1 MPGFPYLSPLKPWIR
16 KKLEIRESNP
26 QALNTLSPFI
36 ILSSAAVV
44 TNEISDPDA
53 VRTAIQSQKFPA
65 NSYYGCVV
73 TNSSDIPKLYQTGN
87 TIVGYDLNGKEIV
100 VENEKNRRV
109 STPIITQL
117 EIDTD
122 GGNNTLKEARV
133 DIKVFTLKQLEMF
146 ELFFLRPSMN
156 VVLEYGHN
164 TDINRKVNGG
174 VLSNNQ
180 DAPLPNIINS
190 KLFAKKKYEDYK
202 KAFFEIFSHK
212 NDSYQTAKT
221 AYLKTLEDTNGDYDF
236 MAGKGT
242 NFTFSP
248 EADGTY
254 NINLTVS
261 AGNELQLWMPTK
273 QAEEKSQTKKKG
285 NKQKPVTYTTW
296 VNKLSADLNL
306 GKLGGPTGILSDKTK
321 WENEFFNWGMLNT
334 TQKDTT
340 FSKNMYISVRLI
352 LEIVNKSQRYSVARQ
367 KIATNLFFEDSA
379 KQIPIIPINSD
390 KYIMSSTEDVI
401 IPGYLPDI
409 KVATDEKKKD
419 IIILDTSDKAKP
431 VKALIKGYKF
441 NVSQDAKA
449 QKFTIYGADSNPI
462 EIPSVCGNLLNLFVK
477 YESFVT
483 LYNGAYTQADVMNSL
498 LGLINGAMYGLCS
511 LELSK
516 SDDSASLEPLTIIDR
531 KFQAIKPN
539 DATKKD
545 IYRFKAGVSGSIMHE
560 FSFNM
565 ELSTLA
571 QAQALYS
578 SQLALNQALK
588 TGTTQSGSVAANNDE
603 YMSADLSYAKNSD
616 GYFSVNV
623 IEMEIVKDASEFN
636 KEQETK
642 LGVTPNE
649 KKNEADGE
657 KKNMA
662 EVLKE
667 KFIRFKLTPDDKTGV
682 GMIFQDASLIQ
693 NKITK
698 KSNVSAL
705 TYLDISFGIDGMSGL
720 SCGEYFLIQGVPEIY
735 NRNGYFQ
742 ITNVKQ
748 GINENGWKTTIEA
761 GYRLN
766 ND

>member
-36 ILSSAAVV
+36 MLSSAAVV
-44 TNEISDPDA
+44 TNELSDPDA

-73 TNSSDIPKLYQTGN
+73 TNTSDIPKLYQTGK

-100 VENEKNRRV
+100 VDGETNRRV

-164 TDINRKVNGG
+164 TDINRKVNLGQ
-174 VLSNNQ
+174 LSNNQ
-180 DAPLPNIINS
+180 DIPLPNVINS

-212 NDSYQTAKT
+212 NDSYQAAKT

-236 MAGKGT
+236 MAGKVT

-273 QAEEKSQTKKKG
+273 QGVDTSQTKKKN
-285 NKQKPVTYTTW
+285 NKQKPATYSTW
-296 VNKLSADLNL
+296 VNKLAADINL
-306 GKLGGPTGILSDKTK
+306 KTLAGTTGILSDAKK

-352 LEIVNKSQRYSVARQ
+352 LHIINNSQRYSVAKQ
-367 KIATNLFFEDSA
+367 KIATNLYFEDSA
-379 KQIPIIPINSD
+379 KKIPIIPINSD

-431 VKALIKGYKF
+431 VKALIRGYKF

-449 QKFTIYGADSNPI
+449 QKFVIYDDDAKPI
-462 EIPSVCGNLLNLFVK
+462 EIPSVCGNLLNVFVK
-477 YESFVT
+477 YDAFVT

-498 LGLINGAMYGLCS
+498 LGLINGSMYGLCS

-516 SDDSASLEPLTIIDR
+516 SDDAASFEPLTIIDR
-531 KFQAIKPN
+531 KLNVLNPSA
-539 DATKKD
+539 DKKD

-588 TGTTQSGSVAANNDE
+588 TGTAQSGSVAANNDE
-603 YMSADLSYAKNSD
+603 YMSADLSYAKNAD
-616 GYFSVNV
+616 RYFSVNV
-623 IEMEIVKDASEFN
+623 IEMEIVKDAAEFN
-636 KEQETK
+636 KEQEAK
-642 LGVTPNE
+642 LGVVPNE
-649 KKNEADGE
+649 KKDDADGE

-667 KFIRFKLTPDDKTGV
+667 KFLRFKLTPEDKTGV

-698 KSNVSAL
+698 KANVSAL

-735 NRNGYFQ
+735 NMNGYFQ

-766 ND
+766 SE

>member
-16 KKLEIRESNP
+16 KKLETRESNP

-44 TNEISDPDA
+44 TNEISDSDA
-53 VRTAIQSQKFPA
+53 VRQAIQTQKFPA

-73 TNSSDIPKLYQTGN
+73 TNTSDISKLYQTGK
-87 TIVGYDLNGKEIV
+87 TIVGYDLNGKAIE
-100 VENEKNRRV
+100 VEGETNRRV

-122 GGNNTLKEARV
+122 GGNNTLKDARV

-146 ELFFLRPSMN
+146 EMFFLRPSMN

-164 TDINRKVNGG
+164 ADINRKVNLGP
-174 VLSNNQ
+174 LSNNQ
-180 DAPLPNIINS
+180 DIPLPNVINS

-212 NDSYQTAKT
+212 DDSYQKAKT

-236 MAGKGT
+236 MAGKVT

-254 NINLTVS
+254 NINLTIS
-261 AGNELQLWMPTK
+261 AGNELQLWMPNK
-273 QAEEKSQTKKKG
+273 QGADKSQTKKK
-285 NKQKPVTYTTW
+285 NKKEEPVTYSTW
-296 VNKLSADLNL
+296 VNKLAADLRL
-306 GKLGGPTGILSDKTK
+306 ESLSGPTGTLSDKKK

-352 LEIVNKSQRYSVARQ
+352 LEIINNSQKYSIAKE
-367 KIATNLFFEDSA
+367 KIATKLFFEDSA
-379 KQIPIIPINSD
+379 KTIPIIPINSD
-390 KYIMSSTEDVI
+390 KYLMSSTDDVI

-409 KVATDEKKKD
+409 KVVTDEKKKD

-449 QKFTIYGADSNPI
+449 QKFIIYDDDAKPI
-462 EIPSVCGNLLNLFVK
+462 EIPSVCGNLLNIFVK
-477 YESFVT
+477 YDSFVT

-498 LGLINGAMYGLCS
+498 VGLINGSMYGLCT

-516 SDDSASLEPLTIIDR
+516 SDDLNSNEPLTIIDR
-531 KFQAIKPN
+531 KLQAINP
-539 DATKKD
+539 TTSKKD

-588 TGTTQSGSVAANNDE
+588 TGTKDSGSAVANNDE
-603 YMSADLSYAKNSD
+603 YMSADLSYAKNAD

-623 IEMEIVKDASEFN
+623 IEMEIVKDAAAFN
-636 KEQETK
+636 KEQEAK
-642 LGVTPNE
+642 LGVTPSTN
-649 KKNEADGE
+649 NNDADGE

-667 KFIRFKLTPDDKTGV
+667 KFVRFKLTPDDKTGV

-693 NKITK
+693 NKITTK
-698 KSNVSAL
+698 TNVSAL

-748 GINENGWKTTIEA
+748 GINENGWKTTVEA

>member
-16 KKLEIRESNP
+16 KKLETRESNP

-53 VRTAIQSQKFPA
+53 VRQAIQTQKFPA

-73 TNSSDIPKLYQTGN
+73 TNTTDIPKLYQTGK

-100 VENEKNRRV
+100 VEGETNRRV

-164 TDINRKVNGG
+164 TDINRKVNLGP
-174 VLSNNQ
+174 LSNNQ
-180 DAPLPNIINS
+180 DVPLPNVINS

-202 KAFFEIFSHK
+202 KAYFEIFSHK
-212 NDSYQTAKT
+212 NDSYQAAKT

-236 MAGKGT
+236 MAGKVT

-248 EADGTY
+248 EEDGTY
-254 NINLTVS
+254 NITLTVS
-261 AGNELQLWMPTK
+261 AGNELQLWMPNK
-273 QAEEKSQTKKKG
+273 QGAEKSQTKKKG
-285 NKQKPVTYTTW
+285 NKQKIDTYSTW
-296 VNKLSADLNL
+296 VSKLAADLNL
-306 GKLGGPTGILSDKTK
+306 SVLSGPTGILADKKK

-352 LEIVNKSQRYSVARQ
+352 LEIINKSQKFSVAKQ
-367 KIATNLFFEDSA
+367 KIATNLFFEDA
-379 KQIPIIPINSD
+379 ATKIEIIPINSD
-390 KYIMSSTEDVI
+390 KYIMSSSDDLI

-409 KVATDEKKKD
+409 KVVTDEKKKD

-431 VKALIKGYKF
+431 VKALIKNYKF
-441 NVSQDAKA
+441 NLTQDAKT
-449 QKFTIYGADSNPI
+449 QKTTIYDASTAPI
-462 EIPSVCGNLLNLFVK
+462 EVPSTCGNALNLFIN

-498 LGLINGAMYGLCS
+498 LGLINNAMYGLCS
-511 LELSK
+511 LQLSK
-516 SDDSASLEPLTIIDR
+516 SDDSNSLEPLTIIDT
-531 KFQAIKPN
+531 KFNVTKPN
-539 DATKKD
+539 VESKD

-588 TGTTQSGSVAANNDE
+588 TGTKESGSVAANNDE
-603 YMSADLSYAKNSD
+603 YMSADLSYAKNAD
-616 GYFSVNV
+616 RYFSINV

-636 KEQETK
+636 KEQESK
-642 LGVTPNE
+642 FGVTPAT
-649 KKNEADGE
+649 KNDDADGE

-667 KFIRFKLTPDDKTGV
+667 KFTRFKLTPDDKTGV
-682 GMIFQDASLIQ
+682 GMIFKDASLIQ

-698 KSNVSAL
+698 KTNVSAL
-705 TYLDISFGIDGMSGL
+705 TYLDISFGIDGMAGL